1 MKTSAALEVPASRH
15 RKQDVPLRGA
25 PSDADESVHPCS
37 VRCFIGERA
46 RSGSPAENH
55 GSSRVVNTTPGSIP
69 RSARRVNL
77 VHVRHA
83 AAGAFGRRRARSRR
97 SACVRR
103 RNRRTGEF
111 SPNCELSDASSPLGS
126 PAQHLANRRF
136 CGNIAHPQDRARRLR
151 AWRTGGQHGPT
162 DLQTYSS
169 HRRTGRTYFQKR
181 PGSK

>member
-1 MKTSAALEVPASRH
+1 MQDLARSTCPRLGRRAVTPCRPSMPTEQESAADENIRGRSRFPASRH

-126 PAQHLANRRF
+126 PNEEAF
-136 CGNIAHPQDRARRLR
+136 S
-151 AWRTGGQHGPT
+151 T
-162 DLQTYSS
+162 
-169 HRRTGRTYFQKR
+169 
-181 PGSK
+181 